1 MLFPVSRSFIQY
13 FSHSFADVSTF
24 LCSKYLS
31 ICANCIALLCIWL
44 LHYNTKHIPIRTE
57 NENVCKWKWMKK
69 KISTHENETT
79 ATTTVNID
87 RCIDILLDE
96 WDRNWPQRA
105 NYYATDAMFWL
116 LCVFVYILR
125 FRSFSFLMQFHSLI
139 TSLLTFQAFIFMCV
153 ICADYRYCQFYW
165 FCTRNICTHTP
176 NTHTHSALSFSI
188 LTVCMG
194 RYLQRLT
201 IHFIRNWSYSYFLLR
216 FVSLLSVPLFDHVA
230 SGIFSRRQTN
240 FSHIHT

>member
-57 NENVCKWKWMKK
+57 MKMSVNESEWKKNINTRKRNNSNNNSEYRPMYRYLVGWMR
-69 KISTHENETT
+69 TQL
-79 ATTTVNID
+79 ATKG
-87 RCIDILLDE
+87 E
-96 WDRNWPQRA
+96 
-105 NYYATDAMFWL
+105 L
-116 LCVFVYILR
+116 LCYWCYVFVYILR

-165 FCTRNICTHTP
+165 FCTRNICTHT
-176 NTHTHSALSFSI
+176 HSALSFSI

-216 FVSLLSVPLFDHVA
+216 FVSLLHVLLFDHVA

>member
-57 NENVCKWKWMKK
+57 TKMSVNESEWKK
-69 KISTHENETT
+69 KYQHTKTKQQQQQQWISTDVSISCWMNEIGIGHKGRTT
-79 ATTTVNID
+79 MLLMLCFCCCVYLCIFCVFD
-87 RCIDILLDE
+87 HFHFSCSSILWLRRCSRFRRLFLCVLYAPTIDI
-96 WDRNWPQRA
+96 A
-105 NYYATDAMFWL
+105 NSIDFAHGISA
-116 LCVFVYILR
+116 
-125 FRSFSFLMQFHSLI
+125 
-139 TSLLTFQAFIFMCV
+139 
-153 ICADYRYCQFYW
+153 
-165 FCTRNICTHTP
+165 HTP